1 MTLGILAIFLLTLE
15 GIIAENGHDASNDV
29 SNRTGGPME
38 LSWGPLQPFVLTMYQ
53 ESTFSVDY
61 TLYCNHSSELYRVEI
76 SSKRH
81 VVFTVRQADSIVL
94 YCSNATDILMNVID
108 TGPQVIPIPVTSST
122 ASPRYHII
130 QRKGLRGNLTL
141 VLYGE
146 LIGRA
151 LLDIKLQKVGN
162 SLQDETTAD
171 RHVFN
176 VVVFRKRGLLDTIF
190 QVFIYI
196 FLVFVT
202 LAFGCKLDLD
212 VVKENLRRPVA
223 PAIGLCCQY
232 ILMPMIAFAIAK
244 IVIPNDHAVA
254 LGIFISGVC
263 PGGGVSNIYSHLLD
277 GDLSLSITMTTIS
290 TIAALGMMPL
300 WIYTLGKV
308 FTDELGGA
316 TKVDIPFLNIFTALV
331 ILIVPLLVG
340 VAIKYKLPRLTKILM
355 KVITPVTLFVIIILI
370 SVGIYTNLYIFEFF
384 EPKVILV
391 GSLLPYC
398 GYILSGIISLLLRQ
412 SWTKVKTIIIETGIQ
427 NQGVAILLMFT
438 AFPPPD
444 GDIAAVAPIA
454 SGVMTPLPLFVLT
467 IIYQIYKRCNREK
480 YASVP
485 EKDVTKRGDVNLEVK
500 NGSTSIIVNG
510 NREEK
515 EMLQDG

>member
-1 MTLGILAIFLLTLE
+1 MTLRILAILLLTLE
-15 GIIAENGHDASNDV
+15 GISAESGQVAPDNA

-53 ESTFSVDY
+53 ESTFSVEY
-61 TLYCNHSSELYRVEI
+61 TLYCNHSSDRYRVEI

-81 VVFTVRQADSIVL
+81 VVFTVRQDAIVL
-94 YCSNATDILMNVID
+94 YCSNATDILMNVTD

-122 ASPRYHII
+122 TSPRYHVI
-130 QRKGLRGNLTL
+130 QRKGLRGKLTL
-141 VLYGE
+141 ALYGE

-151 LLDIKLQKVGN
+151 LLDVKLQKVGN
-162 SLQDETTAD
+162 SLQNETTAD

-176 VVVFRKRGLLDTIF
+176 VVVFRKLGVFDT
-190 QVFIYI
+190 VFRVLIYI
-196 FLVFVT
+196 FIVFVT
-202 LAFGCKLDLD
+202 LAFGCKLDID

-244 IVIPNDHAVA
+244 LVVPNDPAVA

-277 GDLSLSITMTTIS
+277 GDLSLSITMTTIC

-316 TKVDIPFLNIFTALV
+316 TKMDIPFLNIFTALI

-340 VAIKYKLPRLTKILM
+340 VAIKYKLPRLTKVLM
-355 KVITPVTLFVIIILI
+355 KIITPVTLFVIIILI
-370 SVGIYTNLYIFEFF
+370 SVGIYTNLFIFKFF
-384 EPKVILV
+384 EPKVILA

-398 GYILSGIISLLLRQ
+398 GYILSGIISLILRQ

-444 GDIAAVAPIA
+444 GEIAAVAPIA

-467 IIYQIYKRCNREK
+467 IIYQIYKRCNKDK

-485 EKDVTKRGDVNLEVK
+485 EKDATKRGDVDLEVK
-500 NGSTSIIVNG
+500 NGTKIIVNG

-515 EMLQDG
+515 EMLQYD

>member
-1 MTLGILAIFLLTLE
+1 MTLRILAIFLLTLE
-15 GIIAENGHDASNDV
+15 GIIAESGQVASKDV

-38 LSWGPLQPFVLTMYQ
+38 LSWGPLQPFVLTMYE
-53 ESTFSVDY
+53 ESTFSVEY
-61 TLYCNHSSELYRVEI
+61 TLFCNHSTDQYRVEI

-94 YCSNATDILMNVID
+94 YCFNATDILMNVTD
-108 TGPQVIPIPVTSST
+108 TGPQIIPFPVTSFT
-122 ASPRYHII
+122 PSPRYHVI

-141 VLYGE
+141 TLYGE

-151 LLDIKLQKVGN
+151 LLDIQLRKVGN
-162 SLQDETTAD
+162 SLQNETTAD

-176 VVVFRKRGLLDTIF
+176 VVVFRKLGLFDTIF
-190 QVFIYI
+190 RVLIYI

-202 LAFGCKLDLD
+202 LAFGCKLDLE

-223 PAIGLCCQY
+223 PAIGLGCQY

-308 FTDELGGA
+308 FTNELGGA
-316 TKVDIPFLNIFTALV
+316 TKVDIPFLNIFTALI

-355 KVITPVTLFVIIILI
+355 KILTPVTLFVIIILV
-370 SVGIYTNLYIFEFF
+370 SVGIYTNLFIFEFF

-398 GYILSGIISLLLRQ
+398 GYILSGIISLILRQ

-427 NQGVAILLMFT
+427 NQGIAILLMFT

-444 GDIAAVAPIA
+444 GEIAAVAPIA

-467 IIYQIYKRCNREK
+467 IIYLIYKRCNREK

-485 EKDVTKRGDVNLEVK
+485 KRDVTKRGDVEMEVK
-500 NGSTSIIVNG
+500 NGGTLIVNG

-515 EMLQDG
+515 KMLQDD

>member
-1 MTLGILAIFLLTLE
+1 MTFKILALFLLTLE
-15 GIIAENGHDASNDV
+15 GFLADDGQSESDV
-29 SNRTGGPME
+29 AWNRTSGPME
-38 LSWGPLQPFVLTMYQ
+38 INWGPLQPFILTMYQ
-53 ESTFSVDY
+53 QSTFSVGY
-61 TLYCNHSSELYRVEI
+61 VLFCNHSSEQYRLEI
-76 SSKRH
+76 SSKRQM
-81 VVFTVRQADSIVL
+81 VFTVRQTGSLIL
-94 YCSNATDILMNVID
+94 HCFNATDIMMNVTD
-108 TGPQVIPIPVTSST
+108 TGTKFIPISVTSSAPST
-122 ASPRYHII
+122 RYHVI

-141 VLYGE
+141 NLYGE

-151 LLDIKLQKVGN
+151 LLDIKLRKVGN
-162 SLQDETTAD
+162 SLQNETTAD

-176 VVVFRKRGLLDTIF
+176 VVVFRKLGLFDTIF
-190 QVFIYI
+190 RVFIYI

-202 LAFGCKLDLD
+202 LAFGCKLDLE

-355 KVITPVTLFVIIILI
+355 KIITPVTIFVIVILV
-370 SVGIYTNLYIFEFF
+370 SVGIYTNLFIFEFF

-398 GYILSGIISLLLRQ
+398 GYILSGIISLVLRQ

-427 NQGVAILLMFT
+427 NQGIAILLMFT

-444 GDIAAVAPIA
+444 GEIAAVAPIA
-454 SGVMTPLPLFVLT
+454 SGVMTPLPLFVIT
-467 IIYQIYKRCNREK
+467 IIYLIYKRCNREK

-485 EKDVTKRGDVNLEVK
+485 KTDVTKRGDVNMEVQ
-500 NGSTSIIVNG
+500 NGDTLVVNG
-510 NREEK
+510 NIEEK
-515 EMLQDG
+515 KMLQDH